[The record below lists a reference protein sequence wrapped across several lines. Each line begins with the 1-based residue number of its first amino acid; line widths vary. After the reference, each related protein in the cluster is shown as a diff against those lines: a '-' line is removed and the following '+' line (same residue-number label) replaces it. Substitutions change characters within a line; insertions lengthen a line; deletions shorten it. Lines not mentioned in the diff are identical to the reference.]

1 MYKIYNNNSNNNNS
15 NNNNS
20 NNNNSNNKSN
30 NTNNYTN
37 TNYYYD
43 NKNNNLQYGQ
53 QKSVIDDISK
63 MHLIPP
69 HCPMTPHSFT
79 DFFNDNKKLHGVAP
93 YHLNIKNDIVK
104 HKKDGKPNVRLQ
116 YNNFYSDFKKDALKY
131 NSPVMAEYEEDIR
144 QPIINKLVVN
154 DNHKNHNVK
163 IFQETKNKKGFA
175 VPMKSNGS
183 NKLETIYNG
192 CLNIPTFEYKPFATH
207 NQKNRIDNTNKFNN
221 MVDNP
226 LFNIDISEETNNLYN
241 DYMDSIDQNAS
252 DIYQTVFEDMYIL
265 GYNPV
270 ELND

>member
-1 MYKIYNNNSNNNNS
+1 MYKIYNNNSNNNKS
-15 NNNNS
+15 NNTIS
-20 NNNNSNNKSN
+20 NNNKSN
-30 NTNNYTN
+30 NTNNDTN
-37 TNYYYD
+37 TNYYD

-53 QKSVIDDISK
+53 QKSVMDDISK

-93 YHLNIKNDIVK
+93 YHLNIKNDIVN

-144 QPIINKLVVN
+144 QPIINSLVVN
-154 DNHKNHNVK
+154 DNLNNHKNHNVK

-183 NKLETIYNG
+183 NKLETIYND
-192 CLNIPTFEYKPFATH
+192 CMNKSTFDYKPFATH
-207 NQKNRIDNTNKFNN
+207 NKKNRIDNTNKFNN

-270 ELND
+270 ELNE